1 MLLVDLVAAQHSY
14 QQLLKQSLQEQKI
27 HLQLLS
33 QSFAASNIGVGA
45 ATRNNLAAGDDAVNM
60 GEATASTSE
69 GGSGN
74 NVMFCV
80 YILTFN
86 LRIIFHLT

>member
-45 ATRNNLAAGDDAVNM
+45 ATRNNLAAGDDAENM
-60 GEATASTSE
+60 GEVTASTSE

-74 NVMFCV
+74 KVMFCN
-80 YILTFN
+80 YI
-86 LRIIFHLT
+86 IIHL